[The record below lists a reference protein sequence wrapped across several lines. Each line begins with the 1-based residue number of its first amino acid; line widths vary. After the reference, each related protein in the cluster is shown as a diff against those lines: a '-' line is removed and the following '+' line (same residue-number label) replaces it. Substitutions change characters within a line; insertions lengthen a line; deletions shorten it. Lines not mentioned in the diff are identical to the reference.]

1 MPTSRP
7 FAYNTG
13 AAISGTTQVGNIAV
27 GTPTSGFTGT
37 PKWWNGPDEEL
48 GYVIAIP
55 VSANTQPT
63 PVSGVTA
70 SVGFNRSTALTDS
83 SFIEIANLITG
94 QSFSTASQAS
104 TFLTSNGYWNSYI
117 PDRMG
122 LYYKFDGNFN
132 DSSGNGN
139 NGTGSGTYSF
149 SPSFAAK
156 TGFTQG
162 VSIQPAP
169 QGFVTIP
176 SSITY
181 QGNGGQNYSF
191 FTWVN
196 RQAGSGT
203 RGTVFDNIYWDA
215 PSIETGFGF
224 YVSST
229 AGSGVRLI
237 TLGGV
242 IDIQTG
248 TINVGTWYH
257 IGFTIQDNGTPLNR
271 FTLKV
276 YINGAL
282 SSSATTSGSDVIDIT
297 NAQNATIGA
306 QTINTNGFVLRAWLD
321 EMVIYNKTLSQT
333 EITALYNRT
342 TPIF

>member
-13 AAISGTTQVGNIAV
+13 AAISGTIQVGNLAV

-37 PKWWNGPDEEL
+37 PKWWNGADEEL

-55 VSANTQPT
+55 VSGNTQPT
-63 PVSGVTA
+63 PISGVTA
-70 SVGFNRSTALTDS
+70 SVGFSRTSGFNTTEFVSLANR
-83 SFIEIANLITG
+83 ITG
-94 QSFSTASQAS
+94 QSYTGSTQAS
-104 TFLTSNGYWNSYI
+104 TGLTSLGYWNSY
-117 PDRMG
+117 PADDMG

-132 DSSGNGN
+132 DSSGNYN
-139 NGTGSGTYSF
+139 NGTGSGTYTF

-196 RQAGSGT
+196 RQLGSGT
-203 RGTVFDNIYWDA
+203 RGTVFDNFNWGA
-215 PSIETGFGF
+215 PGSPGYVF
-224 YVSST
+224 YISST
-229 AGSGVRLI
+229 SGQGVRLI
-237 TLGGV
+237 TLGGA

-271 FTLKV
+271 FTLRV

-282 SSSATTSGSDVIDIT
+282 SSSATTSGSDVINIT
-297 NAQNATIGA
+297 NSANATIGA

-342 TPIF
+342 TPLL